1 MLELDQYS
9 QWSALKNIYDTM
21 LDGPFGLKDLDV
33 PQTELD
39 NIAPLNAQHAKLNLF
54 MSALR
59 NMLQGYNIFETKT
72 T

>member
-9 QWSALKNIYDTM
+9 QWSALKTMYDTM

-39 NIAPLNAQHAKLNLF
+39 NLVPLNAQHAKLNLF
-54 MSALR
+54 MSILIT
-59 NMLQGYNIFETKT
+59 MLKG
-72 T
+72 